1 MSVQAVA
8 PHSVASNA
16 INKISVRSCSALSA
30 LGSGKS
36 EKHSANP
43 FIGRSLKSGTPFRI
57 HFPFSG
63 NYLQNP
69 TCDSPAPPGE
79 GEVSA
84 DRRVGQPTNASFV
97 VYVSTTRGYEF
108 SGKSALRSIE
118 LEIPMS
124 PVKGSSSSKTRKIA
138 PANDS
143 AHTNSEIVTTMF
155 GRANRVALTKI
166 ALSQN
171 TIITRKGVGIE
182 LPACVN
188 NCS

>member
-1 MSVQAVA
+1 MPADDKFVERVA
-8 PHSVASNA
+8 
-16 INKISVRSCSALSA
+16 
-30 LGSGKS
+30 
-36 EKHSANP
+36 
-43 FIGRSLKSGTPFRI
+43 
-57 HFPFSG
+57 
-63 NYLQNP
+63 
-69 TCDSPAPPGE
+69 
-79 GEVSA
+79 
-84 DRRVGQPTNASFV
+84 
-97 VYVSTTRGYEF
+97 TTKAYEF

-124 PVKGSSSSKTRKIA
+124 PVKGTTSSKTRKIA

-188 NCS
+188 NCSRICAPSVKAARARDCRERCVSLFGDSRSSSL